1 MTVSLSASR
10 RSGKCTEIRPRYM
23 RACSTRLNTF
33 FGMTRKVALIRPR
46 LLILIKRFI
55 TWSLRRAF
63 THKSKK
69 KSFEQQPACL
79 ADLPAE
85 ESVLLLS
92 AVGKSGRFFAMN
104 KNAQEFSKDFLI
116 LWFPEDR
123 QIRLYHIGKSGKATD
138 RKLLQI
144 FPAPDG
150 PNDSRLNDMIANWLI
165 YFQFET

>member
-1 MTVSLSASR
+1 
-10 RSGKCTEIRPRYM
+10 
-23 RACSTRLNTF
+23 
-33 FGMTRKVALIRPR
+33 
-46 LLILIKRFI
+46 
-55 TWSLRRAF
+55 
-63 THKSKK
+63 
-69 KSFEQQPACL
+69 
-79 ADLPAE
+79 
-85 ESVLLLS
+85 
-92 AVGKSGRFFAMN
+92 MN